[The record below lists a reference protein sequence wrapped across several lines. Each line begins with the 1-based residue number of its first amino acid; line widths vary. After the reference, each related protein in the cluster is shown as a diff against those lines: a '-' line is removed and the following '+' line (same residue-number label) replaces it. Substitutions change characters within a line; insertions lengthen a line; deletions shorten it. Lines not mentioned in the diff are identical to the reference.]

1 MYHHNPHNTIMLH
14 CFLFAT
20 IGSAVVSTERWQNMP
35 SQNNPLLHITE
46 IIVIILS

>member
-1 MYHHNPHNTIMLH
+1 MYHHSPHNTIMSH

-20 IGSAVVSTERWQNMP
+20 IGSTVVNNERWQNVP
-35 SQNNPLLHITE
+35 SQNNPLLHIIE